1 MKRAILHVVLIA
13 GILVLAYMVYNSIHK
28 VTSFNSEEKF
38 RKEVVGEKMKHIR
51 EIQSAYK
58 AKYKRYSPTW
68 DTLMTFLR
76 KDSLPLVL
84 KTGTVP
90 DSLTEMKAIEMGLV
104 TRDTSYMPAKDS
116 LFFNKERKYELDE
129 LMLIP
134 FSTNDGEVPADTFK
148 IDAGSLN
155 RGNINVPVFEIVA
168 PKQSYLK
175 GLNEELIAREKSFDL
190 KVGSM
195 QEATTD
201 GNWE

>member
-134 FSTNDGEVPADTFK
+134 FSTNEGEVPADTFK